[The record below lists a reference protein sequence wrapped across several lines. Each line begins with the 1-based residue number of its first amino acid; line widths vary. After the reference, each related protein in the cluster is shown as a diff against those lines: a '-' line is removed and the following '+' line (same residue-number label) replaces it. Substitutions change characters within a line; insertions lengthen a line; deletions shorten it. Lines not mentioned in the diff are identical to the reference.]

1 MQDSFNNLPIA
12 KTQSE
17 QLYKRGSDYPGGMV
31 LPEDMNGQHE
41 GEGVSEGQR
50 QKFKDNRVENA
61 AKAMDKGELKE
72 DARDWMADE
81 PSQDDDAG
89 KKA

>member
-1 MQDSFNNLPIA
+1 MQDSFNGLPIA

-50 QKFKDNRVENA
+50 
-61 AKAMDKGELKE
+61 
-72 DARDWMADE
+72 
-81 PSQDDDAG
+81 
-89 KKA
+89 